1 MNTTVYSDYYIFL
14 LEKVGLMES
23 EMRAYSFLFHKL
35 FNTEFKW
42 TIDKDENRAADGEDL
57 RREFEEDVGGLTDD
71 YDPCNMLE
79 MMVALAC
86 RCESDIMGVADE
98 DNTRQWFWDMLDNLG
113 LSYYDNSRYNPVAV
127 ERILNRLI
135 FRRYDKTGKGGLF
148 PLHNPKSDQRE
159 VEIWYQ
165 MGSWLNE
172 NYDLI
177 G

>member
-1 MNTTVYSDYYIFL
+1 MNVTVYSDYYFFL
-14 LEKVGLMES
+14 LEKAGLMEN
-23 EMRAYSFLFHKL
+23 EMRAYSFLFRKL
-35 FNTEFKW
+35 FNTEFQW

-57 RREFEEDVGGLTDD
+57 RREFEEDVGGMTDD

-113 LSYYDNSRYNPVAV
+113 LSRYDNARWNPMAV

-135 FRRYDKTGKGGLF
+135 FRRYEKSGKGGMF
-148 PLHNPKSDQRE
+148 PLNDPKSDQRN

-172 NYDLI
+172 KYEI
-177 G
+177 S